1 MARKTPPLTDKQ
13 IKHFKPK
20 DKEYVKT
27 DGDGL
32 QLRILPNGTK
42 SWRLLYK
49 NPETGER
56 SSLYISTYPKISLAN
71 ARKAAHEAR
80 ELIALGI
87 DPKKNR
93 KQKQR
98 QAQLDANGTLLKV
111 ASDWMEVKK
120 STISEDYAAD
130 VWRSLELHVFPS
142 HANTP
147 IKEITAPIM
156 IDALMPLQAAGSLET
171 LRRLCQRLNDIMT
184 YAVNCGAIHSN
195 TLQGIKA
202 AFLKPRKKN
211 MPTIPPSELPNLMRD
226 IHKANIRVLTRYLIH
241 FQLHTITR
249 ASEAAGA
256 RWEEINFEDRVWIV
270 PAERMKMKREH
281 RIPLSQHVID
291 LLNDIKPISSHREHI
306 FPSDKNPL
314 EHRSEQG
321 ANAAIKRM
329 GYGGELVSHGM
340 RSIASTAMNE
350 HGFDPMLIEACLAHV
365 DKNEV
370 RRAYN
375 RTDYLE
381 RRRELMEWWSTYIV
395 DAQQKTIHA

>member
-1 MARKTPPLTDKQ
+1 MARMTKPLTDKE
-13 IKHFKPK
+13 IKSSKK
-20 DKEYVKT
+20 REKEYVLS
-27 DGDGL
+27 DGQGL
-32 QLRILPNGTK
+32 QLRVMPNGTR
-42 SWRLLYK
+42 SWRFVYK
-49 NPETGER
+49 SPDTGKQSR
-56 SSLYISTYPKISLAN
+56 LSLSSYPKLSLAN
-71 ARKAAHEAR
+71 ARKTANEAR
-80 ELIALGI
+80 ELVARGI
-87 DPKKNR
+87 DPKKNQ
-93 KQKQR
+93 KEKQR

-111 ASDWMEVKK
+111 ATDWMEVKK
-120 STISEDYAAD
+120 STISEDYASD

-142 HANTP
+142 HGNTP
-147 IKEITAPIM
+147 VKEITAPAM
-156 IDALMPLQAAGSLET
+156 IETLQSVQANGSLET

-195 TLQGIKA
+195 PLQGIKA
-202 AFLKPRKKN
+202 AFLKPQKKH

-226 IHKANIRVLTRYLIH
+226 IHNANIRRITRYLIH
-241 FQLHTITR
+241 FQLHTMTR

-256 RWEEINFEDRVWIV
+256 RWEEINFEDRVWII

-281 RIPLSQHVID
+281 RIPLSRQVVD
-291 LLNDIKPISSHREHI
+291 LLNDIKPISSHREHV

-314 EHRSEQG
+314 KHRSEQG

-375 RTDYLE
+375 RSDYLE
-381 RRRELMEWWSTYIV
+381 RRRELIEWWSNFITSS
-395 DAQQKTIHA
+395 